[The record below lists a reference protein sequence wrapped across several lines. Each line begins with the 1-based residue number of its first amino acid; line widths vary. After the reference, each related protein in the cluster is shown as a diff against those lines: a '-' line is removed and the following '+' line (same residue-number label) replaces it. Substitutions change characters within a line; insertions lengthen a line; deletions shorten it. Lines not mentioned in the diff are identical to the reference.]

1 MLFADEIVLIG
12 MIRAEISYKLDLVR
26 EILES
31 KDFKLCRTKTEY
43 MGVNLVVVGKEV
55 TNY

>member
-12 MIRAEISYKLDLVR
+12 KIRAEISYKLDLVR